1 MRLFDS
7 FLSTLGFA
15 EAHTEELGSQASFRS
30 KWKVF
35 LFNQTNYLAP
45 IQRTGAARNN
55 RYFARSWRIIY
66 PTKLNIEGALRLAGP
81 ATDFGASAAVP
92 VGGPGHVRTSTIPP
106 AYGRSLAS
114 LAPGFAG
121 VTTLRMA
128 LFEKRYHIGTMSTFL
143 TVLLVLAMLGVLGV
157 LGVGVATMIRGGN
170 PRLSNK
176 MMQLRVVMQGA
187 ALLILALLMLLAAGG
202 R

>member
-1 MRLFDS
+1 MADNLPDETQHRRRFTS
-7 FLSTLGFA
+7 
-15 EAHTEELGSQASFRS
+15 
-30 KWKVF
+30 
-35 LFNQTNYLAP
+35 
-45 IQRTGAARNN
+45 
-55 RYFARSWRIIY
+55 
-66 PTKLNIEGALRLAGP
+66 
-81 ATDFGASAAVP
+81 
-92 VGGPGHVRTSTIPP
+92 GGPGNRFRRVRGGARRGTGARTDIDHPSSVR
-106 AYGRSLAS
+106 GSLVA